1 MTKSVVK
8 NSINKND
15 LGHVV
20 SSSAEMMLVDH
31 SDYGLKFALVS
42 NGSTTIVGLYDDLAK
57 ADMDRK
63 CVTNIKSGVTPIEM
77 SESVGVKRAS
87 KKSVKNHFI
96 DEQTISKQLIKCT
109 KVLYGNK
116 TSI

>member
-1 MTKSVVK
+1 MTKTVVK
-8 NSINKND
+8 NSINKSD
-15 LGHVV
+15 LGHTI

-57 ADMDRK
+57 ADEDRK
-63 CVTNIKSGVTPIEM
+63 GITNIQHGVTPIEM
-77 SESVGVKRAS
+77 AGSVGVKRAS

-96 DEQTISKQLIKCT
+96 DEQTISKHLIKCT
-109 KVLYGNK
+109 KVLYGEK
-116 TSI
+116 TSS